1 VPNPKIFLNQVAR
14 LLRDDRSEAWL
25 TFQYRYDDGYNP
37 CGHQNV
43 RAYSRREVEDMVRDA
58 GLEVVALEVIDDCYR
73 MPSPL
78 MTGALLPVPFI
89 ALRLKRR
96 K

>member
-1 VPNPKIFLNQVAR
+1 LRETAR

-43 RAYSRREVEDMVRDA
+43 RAYQRPEIEDMLSGA
-58 GLEVVALEVIDDCYR
+58 GLEAVFVEVIDDCYR

-89 ALRLKRR
+89 ALRVKRR